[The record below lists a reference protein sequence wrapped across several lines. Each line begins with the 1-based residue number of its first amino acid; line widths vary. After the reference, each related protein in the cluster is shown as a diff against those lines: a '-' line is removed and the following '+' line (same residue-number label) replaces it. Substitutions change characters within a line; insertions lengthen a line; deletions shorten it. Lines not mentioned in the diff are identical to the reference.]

1 MRKLLASTA
10 AGLALFGGSVAIAA
24 TGFTGIAGAQDNGQ
38 QTQSTQPG
46 DAQHPLRH
54 RIRHF
59 AKQAVDEVAK
69 DLNMSSKDLV
79 AELRSGKSIADVAQ
93 EKGVPLDTIVNDLV
107 GKVDA
112 RIDEAVTNGKLTQE
126 KADQLK
132 AKVPERIDTL
142 VHRQLQGR
150 AANAQR

>member
-1 MRKLLASTA
+1 
-10 AGLALFGGSVAIAA
+10 
-24 TGFTGIAGAQDNGQ
+24 
-38 QTQSTQPG
+38 
-46 DAQHPLRH
+46 
-54 RIRHF
+54 
-59 AKQAVDEVAK
+59 
-69 DLNMSSKDLV
+69 MSSKDLV